1 METERILCDILREI
15 ADATANVDIEETD
28 CGKLYCIDFRYIP
41 TFSFTKE
48 DIEIIKKIA
57 DKNGEDFSSITEI

>member
-1 METERILCDILREI
+1 METERLLCAILREI

-28 CGKLYCIDFRYIP
+28 CGELYCIDFRYMP

-48 DIEIIKKIA
+48 DIETIKRIA
-57 DKNGEDFSSITEI
+57 DKNGEDLSIITEI